1 MNANELF
8 NPGPSS
14 GDIPEG
20 DPARQAIHSLRGYV
34 YQALATALAWVDI
47 GKHDKLFLEVAEDY
61 AVIAKQALNAVQVKD
76 TEESGSVTLNSASVR
91 NAVTAFVDL
100 VERNPSFQ
108 VNFHFWTTSEIGT
121 ERDAA
126 DRPAGVA
133 GLKYWRKAATGADLS
148 HLRTILESD
157 KFPKSVR
164 EFSKNRDDTALRSDL
179 IKRIDWDCGKP
190 DVSILRQ
197 ELEERLVVLGHDQFK
212 FPAEEA
218 WRVADTLVY
227 EVLKKSI
234 IKGTQNRVLT
244 CADLYTAIYAATRIS
259 LPRSAVDDF
268 ARSLPVIARSLAA
281 GMAPGNPLSISE
293 TDWLIHGSTLPTPQ
307 GMITRVAVE
316 ATVSDALR
324 DFGAVVL
331 VGSSGLGKSTVSR
344 AVAVAHAGAFFMVG
358 FRGHDA
364 NEARHRLDMLFGL
377 IGGLPSGA
385 LILEDLSCINDTS
398 VALSLARVIKSLR
411 RRDRYMLITCYQKPS
426 QKTLNDIG
434 FNQGCVV
441 DCPYFL
447 EEEVQALIS
456 ENKGDTDKWGHV
468 AYTVG
473 RGHPQLTHAFVS
485 GMAARGWPIQEI
497 TDIIDQGLS
506 SDDTDD
512 ARNAA
517 RRSLIAQFSEGTRN
531 LLYRLSL
538 VSGQFDRSLAL
549 DISEIPPQISQPG
562 ECIDRLV
569 GPWLE
574 TAGSDL
580 FRVSPLVQ
588 NSGSKMLSTDEQQ
601 RIHESIAVQMLS
613 KETLYTSEVDQIMVH
628 ALLGKS
634 TESLI
639 MLALG
644 ILSTDTRTCEM
655 LAEHSLFL
663 YILTD
668 RPIYR
673 EDPRASGILR
683 IAQFKLAAAAGET
696 DNISNIATALFREI
710 SVIAEDE
717 VRDNLEAMALIAV
730 LSTIGIANH
739 LDNWINLLL
748 RCIDMVESNES
759 LQYLIENVQ
768 GTNNTHGS
776 KLFNGLFFIGS
787 VNLASV
793 DRLEYIINE
802 LDEVEV
808 SSRTILLTP
817 VDKMF
822 SNYYDFINA
831 PSWINQQRS
840 KDFDVAGAAIRYQ
853 KMAKKT
859 QSWGIPQI
867 SHQCS
872 AAQAVLLDEYE
883 DNKESALAVLEEAE
897 TVMGNDLILDRAKA
911 RIYWRHGEYR
921 MVVNIF
927 RNIADQVD
935 EDNPFRRKSALREA
949 AISAAKCGD
958 WLQAEQW
965 FLDAQSA
972 ARSAQDDDMDIM
984 AIGLGADSA
993 VTALEAGEVAR
1004 ALKRLAEALSALA
1017 DVDPE
1022 ETLFAA
1028 YCHRVIR
1035 HTAVW
1040 VQSRVRENGLNLDG
1054 ETIRME
1060 AGACSNPEPSPAIRE
1075 IPLTHIDV
1083 AWYTLAGAE
1092 IEAGLEAG
1100 ISAALHDQLVQG
1112 PIPLLETGLRKQM
1125 IQIDIDENAATKFAS
1140 HFAAYIE
1147 AVSYMSRISEELEVA
1162 SNPIAPKRGHIPTLD
1177 KHAPFEPVAEQV
1189 AKQVIMA
1196 YGICGTLA
1204 NRPDAMTELETAL
1217 NNQFTGPFPGK
1228 PVFDHWNEE
1237 SVLPDELGQAVA
1249 NIINVASSSKSRRT
1263 TNFLVGGFAFFR
1275 VDQQEIRFQAFPYR
1289 PSRLLAEVRLDA
1301 NTVYKE
1307 VSPFQTSANRTPH

>member
-1 MNANELF
+1 MNENNLF
-8 NPGPSS
+8 TAGPSP
-14 GDIPEG
+14 GKIPEG
-20 DPARQAIHSLRGYV
+20 DTARQAVDSLRGYV

-47 GKHDKLFLEVAEDY
+47 GEHDKLFLEVAEDY
-61 AVIAKQALNAVQVKD
+61 TVIAKQALNAVQVKD
-76 TEESGSVTLNSASVR
+76 TEGSGSVTLNSASVR

-100 VERNPSFQ
+100 VERNPSFP
-108 VNFHFWTTSEIGT
+108 VNLRFWTTSKIGT
-121 ERDAA
+121 ERDHA
-126 DRPAGVA
+126 DRPTGIA
-133 GLKYWRKAATGADLS
+133 GLKYWRKAATGADIS

-164 EFSKNRDDTALRSDL
+164 EFSKNRDDTALRNDL
-179 IKRIDWDCGKP
+179 IKRIHWDCGKP

-197 ELEERLVVLGHDQFK
+197 ELEKRLVVLGHDQFN

-218 WRVADTLVY
+218 WRVTDTLVH

-268 ARSLPVIARSLAA
+268 ARSLPIIARSLAA

-293 TDWLIHGSTLPTPQ
+293 TDWLIHGSTLPAPQ

-316 ATVSDALR
+316 ATVSDTLR

-344 AVAVAHAGAFFMVG
+344 AVAVAHAGPFFMVG

-385 LILEDLSCINDTS
+385 LILEDLNCINDTS

-411 RRDRYMLITCYQKPS
+411 RRDRCVLITCYQKPS

-434 FNQGCVV
+434 FNQGYVV

-447 EEEVQALIS
+447 GDEVQALIS
-456 ENKGDTDKWGHV
+456 ENKGDAAKWGRV

-485 GMAARGWPIQEI
+485 GVALRGWPLEEI
-497 TDIIDQGLS
+497 DDIIDKGLS
-506 SDDTDD
+506 SEDTDA
-512 ARNAA
+512 ARNEA
-517 RRSLIAQFSEGTRN
+517 RRSLIAQFSEEIRN

-549 DISEIPPQISQPG
+549 AISEIPPQISQPG
-562 ECIDRLV
+562 ECIDSLV
-569 GPWLE
+569 GSWLE
-574 TAGSDL
+574 TASSDL

-588 NSGSKMLSTDEQQ
+588 NSGSEMLSTDEQQ
-601 RIHESIAVQMLS
+601 RVHESIAVHMLS

-628 ALLGKS
+628 ALSGKS

-644 ILSTDTRTCEM
+644 ILSTDARTYEI
-655 LAEHSLFL
+655 LAEHTLFL
-663 YILTD
+663 YIPTD
-668 RPIYR
+668 KPIYR
-673 EDPRASGILR
+673 EDPVVSGILR
-683 IAQFKLAAAAGET
+683 IAQFKLAAAIDET
-696 DNISNIATALFREI
+696 DNISNIVTTLFREI

-748 RCIDMVESNES
+748 RCIEMVESNES

-768 GTNNTHGS
+768 GTNDTHDS
-776 KLFNGLFFIGS
+776 KLFNGLFFVGS

-802 LDEVEV
+802 LDEMEM

-817 VDKMF
+817 IDKMF

-831 PSWINQQRS
+831 PSWLNQQHS
-840 KDFDVAGAAIRYQ
+840 KDFDLAGAAICYQ
-853 KMAKKT
+853 KIAKKT
-859 QSWGIPQI
+859 QSWGIPKI
-867 SHQCS
+867 SLQCW

-883 DNKESALAVLEEAE
+883 DNKESALAVLEKAE
-897 TVMGNDLILDRAKA
+897 TVIGNDLILDRAKA
-911 RIYWRHGEYR
+911 RIYWHHGEYR

-927 RNIADQVD
+927 RNIANQVD

-965 FLDAQSA
+965 FLDAQNA
-972 ARSAQDDDMDIM
+972 ARSAQDDDMDVM

-993 VTALEAGEVAR
+993 VAALEAGDVDR
-1004 ALKRLAEALSALA
+1004 ALTHLAKALKALES
-1017 DVDPE
+1017 VDPE
-1022 ETLFAA
+1022 KTLFTA

-1040 VQSRVRENGLNLDG
+1040 VQSRVGKSDVNLYG
-1054 ETIRME
+1054 ESIQME
-1060 AGACSNPEPSPAIRE
+1060 PGALQQSQS
-1075 IPLTHIDV
+1075 L
-1083 AWYTLAGAE
+1083 
-1092 IEAGLEAG
+1092 
-1100 ISAALHDQLVQG
+1100 
-1112 PIPLLETGLRKQM
+1112 
-1125 IQIDIDENAATKFAS
+1125 
-1140 HFAAYIE
+1140 
-1147 AVSYMSRISEELEVA
+1147 A
-1162 SNPIAPKRGHIPTLD
+1162 SNP
-1177 KHAPFEPVAEQV
+1177 
-1189 AKQVIMA
+1189 
-1196 YGICGTLA
+1196 
-1204 NRPDAMTELETAL
+1204 
-1217 NNQFTGPFPGK
+1217 
-1228 PVFDHWNEE
+1228 
-1237 SVLPDELGQAVA
+1237 
-1249 NIINVASSSKSRRT
+1249 
-1263 TNFLVGGFAFFR
+1263 
-1275 VDQQEIRFQAFPYR
+1275 
-1289 PSRLLAEVRLDA
+1289 
-1301 NTVYKE
+1301 
-1307 VSPFQTSANRTPH
+1307 